1 MKTRSQMTRDERSVS
16 ELMYSD
22 DTMQQGDNDHPFY
35 TDLKVYAK
43 PSSAEEQSVVD
54 LANLDPDLLRLV
66 EHLIVESFKPMDLP
80 SPLPCTDL
88 PLPLPS
94 TDLVMPS
101 AANGSPVSD
110 AFVKR
115 GEAPQVEV
123 RKPSKTDCELEKRRK
138 NNKASRDSRLKKK
151 LQFLEMQQRIG
162 QLEKEN
168 DELKLKLQLAIKRC
182 ALTVREA

>member
-1 MKTRSQMTRDERSVS
+1 
-16 ELMYSD
+16 
-22 DTMQQGDNDHPFY
+22 
-35 TDLKVYAK
+35 VYAK

-80 SPLPCTDL
+80 SPLPSTDLPLPLPSTDL

-138 NNKASRDSRLKKK
+138 NNKASRGSRLKKK
-151 LQFLEMQQRIG
+151 LQFLAMQQRID